1 MDIRQLKAEARQTLR
16 TGAHRGV
23 TLRFILLSEIPVL
36 FYLAYYFLDE
46 YMRQIPGGFA
56 NQGQL
61 AMLAAVTSMLYGIC
75 YIGSFIVGI
84 LQAGYQWCLLKLCR
98 NQPCSISDLW
108 TGLRRFGRFLVLLVL
123 INLMTFLWSMLF
135 IIPGIIAGY
144 RYSMAVYLLLDHP
157 DLRPMEA
164 IRLSCELTNGYKMDL
179 FRLDLSFW
187 YYYLMLY
194 LGVCVVYLDFV
205 PQLSGSY
212 PLLALY
218 LISEVILLIAYL
230 WRLSYVTAATA
241 EAYRSLAGERL
252 GSQS

>member
-75 YIGSFIVGI
+75 YIGNFIVGI

-135 IIPGIIAGY
+135 IIPGIIAG
-144 RYSMAVYLLLDHP
+144 
-157 DLRPMEA
+157 
-164 IRLSCELTNGYKMDL
+164 ELTNGYKMDL

-212 PLLALY
+212 PLLALD

>member
-1 MDIRQLKAEARQTLR
+1 MVFCRPAIS
-16 TGAHRGV
+16 GV
-23 TLRFILLSEIPVL
+23 CSNSAGISP
-36 FYLAYYFLDE
+36 
-46 YMRQIPGGFA
+46 
-56 NQGQL
+56 
-61 AMLAAVTSMLYGIC
+61 AA
-75 YIGSFIVGI
+75 F
-84 LQAGYQWCLLKLCR
+84 
-98 NQPCSISDLW
+98 PISG